1 PTGARSSVDRVTDY
15 ESGGR
20 RFESSRARQ
29 LQRAFWLTLIDRQ
42 RPLSVNLSISRPHTA
57 EKGKPAGASLSGR
70 CRVPGLWLGV
80 GFDGGRPVKV
90 LVEEPDG
97 FLFVVLQG
105 MGVAP
110 GREAGVMMAH
120 HLGN

>member
-1 PTGARSSVDRVTDY
+1 
-15 ESGGR
+15 
-20 RFESSRARQ
+20 
-29 LQRAFWLTLIDRQ
+29 
-42 RPLSVNLSISRPHTA
+42 
-57 EKGKPAGASLSGR
+57 KPAGASPSGR

-80 GFDGGRPVKV
+80 GFDGGRPVEV

-120 HLGN
+120 HLGNSPQVRTRRQRPAYEGMPQVVEPGPLGQLGLLPHLAPMPLVERTPVNRRPE